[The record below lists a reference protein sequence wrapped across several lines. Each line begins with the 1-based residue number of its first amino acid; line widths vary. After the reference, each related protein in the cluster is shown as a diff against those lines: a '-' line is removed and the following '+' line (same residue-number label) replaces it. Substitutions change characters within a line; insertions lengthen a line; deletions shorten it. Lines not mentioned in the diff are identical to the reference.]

1 MSSRIPTLLSY
12 YALSNKNEAIIFG
25 QVTNM
30 RVGDL
35 SFLDFNRRRTFH
47 TLLSLYR
54 TKAVANETVS
64 LTFDSHVVEGK
75 TDASGFFFI
84 KDKIASAE
92 GVLQKMQLGTGELV
106 HLVTDLYSHAF
117 HHVDTPYIVVSDI
130 DDTILHSYI
139 SRKIL
144 KFRTLMFTTMEKRRA
159 VEPVKK
165 LIRTIVDRGATP
177 LYISNSEQNLYPLIY
192 RFLTHNKFPVGPLF
206 LKQMRKLKDIIRY
219 RKVPT
224 PEVHKLKMLD
234 EVIPLFSNKKFILI
248 GDNTQF
254 DMAIYL
260 TTAKK
265 YPDNITDIF
274 IRKVINVPDE
284 VNKVKELKETLAKSK
299 INFYYAEEFT
309 GLSIHSEPLG

>member
-1 MSSRIPTLLSY
+1 
-12 YALSNKNEAIIFG
+12 
-25 QVTNM
+25 
-30 RVGDL
+30 
-35 SFLDFNRRRTFH
+35 
-47 TLLSLYR
+47 
-54 TKAVANETVS
+54 
-64 LTFDSHVVEGK
+64 
-75 TDASGFFFI
+75 
-84 KDKIASAE
+84 
-92 GVLQKMQLGTGELV
+92 V
-106 HLVTDLYSHAF
+106 HMVKDLYSHAL
-117 HHVDTPYIVVSDI
+117 HYVNTPYIVVSDI

-165 LIRTIVDRGATP
+165 LIRSIVNKGATP

-192 RFLTHNKFPVGPLF
+192 RFLVHNDFPPGPLF
-206 LKQMRKLKDIIRY
+206 LKQMRKLRDIIRY
-219 RKVPT
+219 RKLPT

-254 DMAIYL
+254 DMSIYL

-265 YPDNITDIF
+265 YPANVTDIF
-274 IRKVINVPDE
+274 IRKVINLPDE
-284 VNKVKELKETLAKSK
+284 ANKVKELKEMLAKSQ

-309 GLSIHSEPLG
+309 GLSKHSDPIANIPLS